1 VDAAIVVRD
10 LVKSYAGVRA
20 VDSVSWEAR
29 AGEILALLGPNGA
42 GKTTTVEAIAG
53 FRRPDSGAIRV
64 LDLDPHTQHAALVPH
79 LGVMLQEG
87 GIYQGATPAEM
98 LALVARFYRDPQPP
112 ERLLEQVGLRAA
124 ARQRIR
130 SLSGGQKQRLNLAL
144 ALVGRPEVALLDE
157 PTAGLDPD
165 ARQATWALLEG
176 LRADGVT
183 ILLTTHYLEEAEHLA
198 DRVAIMHR
206 GRLVA
211 LDTPA
216 ALAAE
221 GTQRL
226 RVSAPGHVDAAALA
240 AHLGTVVEPVGRG
253 SWEIHASADAIPA
266 VTAWFG
272 DHAVPLT
279 GVSVARTS
287 LQDVY
292 SRLTRDGGGS

>member
-10 LVKSYAGVRA
+10 LVKAYAGVPA

-53 FRRPDSGAIRV
+53 FRRPDAGAIRV
-64 LDLDPHTQHAALVPH
+64 LGLDPHTQHAALVPH

-87 GIYQGATPAEM
+87 GMYQGATPAEM
-98 LALVARFYRDPQPP
+98 VSLMARFYRDPLPP
-112 ERLLEQVGLRAA
+112 EDVLERVGLRAS
-124 ARQRIR
+124 ARKRIR

-144 ALVGRPEVALLDE
+144 SLVGRPEVALLDE
-157 PTAGLDPD
+157 PTAGLDPE
-165 ARQATWALLEG
+165 ARQTTWALLEG

-183 ILLTTHYLEEAEHLA
+183 ILLTTHYLEEAERLA

-216 ALAAE
+216 ALSAD

-226 RVSAPGHVDAAALA
+226 LVSAPEAVDTAALA

-253 SWEIHASADAIPA
+253 SWEIDAAAEAIPT
-266 VTAWFG
+266 VTAWFAAHG
-272 DHAVPLT
+272 VPLT

-292 SRLTRDGGGS
+292 RRLTREEGGP